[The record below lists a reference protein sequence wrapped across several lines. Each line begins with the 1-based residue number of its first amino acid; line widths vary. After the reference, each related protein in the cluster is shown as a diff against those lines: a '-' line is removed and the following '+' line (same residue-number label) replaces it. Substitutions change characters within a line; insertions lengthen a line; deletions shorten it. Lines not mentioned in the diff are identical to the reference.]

1 MSGMAQTPASGIL
14 FALSAG
20 ILWGFVPVYINFFGN
35 VDPLEIVAHRSL
47 WSLVMLFGIVMWRRQ
62 ISMAL
67 QVFVNKKQLF
77 SFIITTCFLSAN
89 WTVYVYAVQSG
100 HVASAALGYFIYPIL
115 TVLLGIIILR
125 ERLGRW
131 AWLAICC
138 VIIGVLV
145 KSFFIAGVP
154 WIALTVAVTFSF
166 YAVVRKG
173 LEVDPILG
181 LFIETLML
189 LPITLAFL
197 GWLAWAGQSIFF
209 GGGVMFV
216 FLAMFVGVLT
226 VVPLI
231 LFHFGNQLL
240 SMTTASLLFYSNPT
254 TQLLLAILLFDEAFA
269 AHDLLAFGPIWFGIA
284 IYFITLPK
292 SRRPAL
298 VTG

>member
-1 MSGMAQTPASGIL
+1 M
-14 FALSAG
+14 
-20 ILWGFVPVYINFFGN
+20 
-35 VDPLEIVAHRSL
+35 
-47 WSLVMLFGIVMWRRQ
+47 
-62 ISMAL
+62 
-67 QVFVNKKQLF
+67 
-77 SFIITTCFLSAN
+77 
-89 WTVYVYAVQSG
+89 
-100 HVASAALGYFIYPIL
+100 
-115 TVLLGIIILR
+115 
-125 ERLGRW
+125 
-131 AWLAICC
+131 LAIFC

-166 YAVVRKG
+166 YAVVRRG
-173 LEVDPILG
+173 LEADPILG
-181 LFIETLML
+181 LFIATLML

-269 AHDLLAFGPIWFGIA
+269 VQDLLAFGPIWFGIA